1 MFSNLHMH
9 NIYVIFSVS
18 DTSQTTTILEYHIIL
33 TIYASSDPGTKNT
46 LFKENCQ
53 SFLEKSKCLFTEIN
67 SFNKLS
73 KYLFIYM

>member
-33 TIYASSDPGTKNT
+33 KIYASSDPGTCTKNT
-46 LFKENCQ
+46 LFKE
-53 SFLEKSKCLFTEIN
+53 
-67 SFNKLS
+67 KLS
-73 KYLFIYM
+73 KFFLEIQVFVYWENFI

>member
-33 TIYASSDPGTKNT
+33 TIYASSDPG
-46 LFKENCQ
+46 
-53 SFLEKSKCLFTEIN
+53 FLEKPKCLFTEIN

>member
-46 LFKENCQ
+46 LFKE
-53 SFLEKSKCLFTEIN
+53 
-67 SFNKLS
+67 KLS
-73 KYLFIYM
+73 KFFL

>member
-33 TIYASSDPGTKNT
+33 TIYVSSDPGTKNT
-46 LFKENCQ
+46 LFKE
-53 SFLEKSKCLFTEIN
+53 
-67 SFNKLS
+67 KLS
-73 KYLFIYM
+73 KFFFIEIQVFVY

>member
-1 MFSNLHMH
+1 MFRNLHMH

-46 LFKENCQ
+46 LFKEKL
-53 SFLEKSKCLFTEIN
+53 SMILFTEKN

>member
-33 TIYASSDPGTKNT
+33 TIHASSDPGTKYT
-46 LFKENCQ
+46 LFM
-53 SFLEKSKCLFTEIN
+53 EKLSKFFGEIQVFTEKN

-73 KYLFIYM
+73 KYFFF

>member
-1 MFSNLHMH
+1 MFRNLHMH
-9 NIYVIFSVS
+9 NIYMYVIFSVY

-46 LFKENCQ
+46 LFKEKL
-53 SFLEKSKCLFTEIN
+53 SMILFTEKN

-73 KYLFIYM
+73 KYLFHPSF